1 MTVSKAA
8 AWLLARD
15 SFIIAT
21 HKRPDGD
28 TLGCAAALASALRRA
43 GKTAWVMENA
53 DITDRYMGYMGK
65 YFAPDGYKYDNI
77 VAVDIAAPG
86 LFPVGH
92 EKELEGNVDLCI
104 DHHPSKSMYAGN
116 TCLDGTCAACGEI
129 IYDLI
134 LEMCGDLTPEEADY
148 IYIAVSTDTGCFSY
162 ANVTDRTF
170 LCASMCVKAGARV
183 HEINKDIFRTKTRNR
198 IDLEAKI
205 FSGMEFYEDGRIA
218 VVLLPKS
225 LLDGCRV
232 DENDLEDIA
241 ALPGIVEGV
250 EASFIIREL
259 DDGKTKVS
267 MRSGETVN
275 SSAVCQKF
283 GGGGHAMAAGCTLD
297 VSVYEA
303 RDALVKE
310 TIKVLQP

>member
-1 MTVSKAA
+1 MTVKEAA
-8 AWLLARD
+8 AWLFARD
-15 SFIIAT
+15 GFIIAT

-28 TLGCAAALASALRRA
+28 TLGCASALASALRRA

-53 DITDRYMGYMGK
+53 DVTDRYVGYMGK
-65 YFAPDGYKYDNI
+65 YFAPADYKYENI

-92 EKELEGNVDLCI
+92 EKELEGHVGLCI
-104 DHHPSKSMYAGN
+104 DHHPSNSMYAEN

-129 IYDLI
+129 IYDVI
-134 LEMCGDLTPEEADY
+134 MEMNGDITPEEADY
-148 IYIAVSTDTGCFSY
+148 LYIAISTDTGCFSY
-162 ANVTDRTF
+162 ANVTYRTF
-170 LCASMCVKAGARV
+170 LCASMCCKAGAGIHR
-183 HEINKDIFRTKTRNR
+183 INKDIFRTKTRNR
-198 IDLEAKI
+198 IELEAKI

-250 EASFIIREL
+250 EASLIIREL

-275 SSAVCQKF
+275 SSAVCQVF

-297 VSVYEA
+297 VSIYEA

-310 TIKVLQP
+310 TIKVL